1 MTSGGGEKQL
11 TKPLL
16 VSVFSADAKQGKE
29 GGQVNITEF
38 EVE

>member
-1 MTSGGGEKQL
+1 LGEAGEQL

-16 VSVFSADAKQGKE
+16 VSVFDVDANQGKE

-38 EVE
+38 EVGG